1 MGDIFSLGCQDCDY
15 GVELRTEKQ
24 GGKTSTTG

>member
-1 MGDIFSLGCQDCDY
+1 MGDIFSLDWQDCDY

-24 GGKTSTTG
+24 GGNNPIID